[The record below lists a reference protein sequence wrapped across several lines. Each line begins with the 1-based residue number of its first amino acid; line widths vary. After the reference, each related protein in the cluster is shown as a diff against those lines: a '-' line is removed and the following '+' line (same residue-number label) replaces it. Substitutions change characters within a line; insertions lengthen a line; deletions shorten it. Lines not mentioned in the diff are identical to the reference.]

1 MMLLFFPCCFLNLC
15 TVFVSSHRVYKN
27 KASNT
32 CMYKYTHL
40 LFSPIDNVMHT
51 FMYFSQLATH
61 LTQTWFKL
69 CSVMKT
75 TEVFI
80 YVQCNPCI
88 GKLTVNYINKSFQYF
103 YYFFS
108 IFCRFRFCIEEHC
121 WSVFFFKL
129 MYMLKLQNKSAHVF
143 LD

>member
-1 MMLLFFPCCFLNLC
+1 MLCIHLC
-15 TVFVSSHRVYKN
+15 TSVSWSPTLHR
-27 KASNT
+27 
-32 CMYKYTHL
+32 L
-40 LFSPIDNVMHT
+40 D
-51 FMYFSQLATH
+51 
-61 LTQTWFKL
+61 L
-69 CSVMKT
+69 CSVMKP

-88 GKLTVNYINKSFQYF
+88 RKLTVNYINKSFQYF

-129 MYMLKLQNKSAHVF
+129 MYKYMLKLQNKSAHVF
-143 LD
+143 LEYISRSGKDVCLIKRHLDTVILINKHLL

>member
-1 MMLLFFPCCFLNLC
+1 MLCIHSCSS
-15 TVFVSSHRVYKN
+15 VSWPPTLHR
-27 KASNT
+27 
-32 CMYKYTHL
+32 L
-40 LFSPIDNVMHT
+40 D
-51 FMYFSQLATH
+51 
-61 LTQTWFKL
+61 L

-88 GKLTVNYINKSFQYF
+88 RKLTVNYINKSFQYF

-129 MYMLKLQNKSAHVF
+129 MYKHMLKLQNKSAHVF
-143 LD
+143 LEYISRSGKDVCLIKRHLDTVILINKHLH